1 LADDSPSG
9 YFPPNRKEHS
19 VQQLTST
26 AQYAVRPQA
35 RAVATARDENSLLR
49 GLTYGVVLSAA
60 VWILAGYVTFALR

>member
-1 LADDSPSG
+1 
-9 YFPPNRKEHS
+9 

-49 GLTYGVVLSAA
+49 GLTYGVALSAA